1 MFAHP
6 ERLGEPFATTLA
18 GGLLGGLAWSVVGLT
33 WPAAAVGA
41 ANGLISGA
49 RQTYGWRTRRGAL
62 AFTLDSTWSLP
73 MTAVALGAHG
83 VAQLTHQR
91 GAYVRDQSRRL
102 DRHVYAGGLRIR
114 PRFVISLGNTVNN
127 AGEIVRSSLRRQ
139 QLVREH
145 EDVHVWQARW
155 FGPLFPTLYVG
166 WLVCGAAVGAVV
178 WLARRRRDV
187 ALFAV
192 VETCA
197 YYCNP
202 FEWWAYSRDG
212 SWRPS
217 GMVAGLGW
225 RRPMVRPFSSAMRHP
240 AQRAAP
246 G

>member
-1 MFAHP
+1 VA
-6 ERLGEPFATTLA
+6 EAVGTTLA
-18 GGLLGGLAWSVVGLT
+18 GGLLGGLTWSVVGLT

-41 ANGLISGA
+41 ANGLICGL
-49 RQTYGWRTRRGAL
+49 RQTYGWSSWRGVV
-62 AFTLDSTWSLP
+62 AFTLDSTWALP
-73 MTAVALGAHG
+73 MTVAALAAHG
-83 VAQLTHQR
+83 AAQTTRQR
-91 GAYVRDQSRRL
+91 GGYVRALSRRM
-102 DRHVYAGGLRIR
+102 DRHVYAGGLRVR

-127 AGEIVRSSLRRQ
+127 SGDVVRSSLRRQ

-155 FGPLFPTLYVG
+155 FGPLFPGFYVG
-166 WLVCGAAVGAVV
+166 WLLGGAAVGAVM
-178 WLARRRRDV
+178 WLARRRRD
-187 ALFAV
+187 ASLFAV

-217 GMVAGLGW
+217 GMVTGLGW
-225 RRPMVRPFSSAMRHP
+225 RRPMVRPFSSSAHHP